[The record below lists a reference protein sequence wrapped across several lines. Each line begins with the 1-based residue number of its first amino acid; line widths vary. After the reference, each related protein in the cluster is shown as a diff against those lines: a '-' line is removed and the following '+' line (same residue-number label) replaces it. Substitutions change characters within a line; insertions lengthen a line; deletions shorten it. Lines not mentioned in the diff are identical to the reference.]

1 MIKDK
6 ILMIYNPTAGNG
18 VFKANLDKVIDIFQ
32 REKKLLIPI
41 RANSPEYLDF
51 VFEKTKNM
59 DFSKI
64 IAAGGDGTI
73 NIVVNAMIK
82 NGIDLPLAIFPSGT
96 ANDFA
101 YYFDIPHDIEGM
113 AQIAL
118 KDNYSYVD
126 VGKMN
131 EKYFINVAAMGF
143 IVDVSQKTDPN
154 IKSTLGIISYYLK
167 GMSEVPKLQPIH
179 IKIESEEYSATE
191 KMYFMLVMN
200 GRSAGGFRRVGVN
213 SVIND
218 GLLDVMLVKEMPITE
233 LPGLLI
239 NFMQGNHTKNK
250 NVVYF
255 KTKKV
260 RLETDHPIG
269 TDIDGEKGSDFPLE
283 IECIPRRLKI
293 NTLRNDMEGSNW

>member
-1 MIKDK
+1 MIKDN

-32 REKKLLIPI
+32 KENKLLIPI
-41 RANSPEYLDF
+41 RANSPEYLDY
-51 VFEKTKNM
+51 VLKKM
-59 DFSKI
+59 KCLDFTKI

-73 NIVVNAMIK
+73 NIVVNAMIN
-82 NGIDLPLAIFPSGT
+82 NGVDLPLAIFPSGT

-118 KDNYSYVD
+118 NDNYSYVD
-126 VGKMN
+126 VGKIN
-131 EKYFINVAAMGF
+131 DKYFINVAAMGF
-143 IVDVSQKTDPN
+143 MVDVSQKTDPN
-154 IKSTLGIISYYLK
+154 IKSTLGVMSYYLK
-167 GMSEVPKLQPIH
+167 GVSEVPKLQPIP
-179 IKIESEEYSATE
+179 IKIQSEEYSATE
-191 KMYFMLVMN
+191 KMYFMLVLN
-200 GRSAGGFRRVGVN
+200 GRSAGGFRRVGAN

-218 GLLDVMLVKEMPITE
+218 GLLDVMLIKEMPLTE

-269 TDIDGEKGSDFPLE
+269 TDIDGEKGCDFPLD
-283 IECIPRRLKI
+283 IECIPRKLKI